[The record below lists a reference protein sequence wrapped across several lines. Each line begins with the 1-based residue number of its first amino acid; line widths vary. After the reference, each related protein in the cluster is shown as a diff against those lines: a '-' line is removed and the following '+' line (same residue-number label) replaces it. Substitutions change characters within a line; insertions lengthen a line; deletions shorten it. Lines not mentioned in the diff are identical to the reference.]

1 MSIKTLKNRIAVVAV
16 SALTAGLLTVVSVPA
31 ASAAGTAITGQAS
44 TLILA
49 TTTDLDG
56 SPVAMTNNMTVAAD
70 QTFSST
76 GFVADTRATSLTT
89 TGGIYVDSSNT
100 ATANVLPGAQISFR
114 AKGSETDTDGL
125 AVVVTGGTLSLMT
138 ATSST
143 TVTWGTSSGLNS
155 ARTVG
160 YVDQSTVATAASTN
174 AISGMLTVSAA
185 VGSTATI
192 SVYNGASVAS
202 TATATAGTYIGGFTL
217 TVVGS
222 DAVGTLSTADSYV
235 TQQACMANSSSGT
248 AGTNTFNTTSSCANG
263 TVGVVYLD
271 LNDVYG
277 SPILTGTVT
286 ATVSSGA
293 VVGSLTNAAGA
304 TVNSASAAFS
314 SLNDTS
320 DGLMWFYA
328 KQPTANIAGSTTM
341 TITYNGSVIG
351 THTIKWNGDVA
362 TLVVDTV
369 NSCKTLSTNQADA
382 SETNVGKA
390 CVVYNAK
397 DAAGNNVTYAV
408 KPTLESAT
416 GAIVG
421 ASVTTTTTDSYA
433 SGYNM
438 TMNTTYGYGVT
449 TLVIPNNSLS
459 GAGAYVLKLTNA
471 AGVGIKSQEVK
482 VTVSR
487 GSTNSFTASWDKA
500 AYKFGEIAT
509 LTIGIKDAYGNP
521 MATGTTLGS
530 LGALVLDTNASGFTA
545 IGTACGTSTTVTDG
559 AKACKFSIL
568 NTEGSFAYNVDV
580 VTATPQDPIFGTL
593 PISSS
598 VSSTSNAD
606 VLKAIV
612 SLIASINKQI
622 QALQKLILKR

>member
-1 MSIKTLKNRIAVVAV
+1 VYS
-16 SALTAGLLTVVSVPA
+16 
-31 ASAAGTAITGQAS
+31 TAI
-44 TLILA
+44 
-49 TTTDLDG
+49 
-56 SPVAMTNNMTVAAD
+56 
-70 QTFSST
+70 
-76 GFVADTRATSLTT
+76 
-89 TGGIYVDSSNT
+89 
-100 ATANVLPGAQISFR
+100 
-114 AKGSETDTDGL
+114 
-125 AVVVTGGTLSLMT
+125 VTG
-138 ATSST
+138 T
-143 TVTWGTSSGLNS
+143 T
-155 ARTVG
+155 
-160 YVDQSTVATAASTN
+160 
-174 AISGMLTVSAA
+174 
-185 VGSTATI
+185 
-192 SVYNGASVAS
+192 
-202 TATATAGTYIGGFTL
+202 
-217 TVVGS
+217 
-222 DAVGTLSTADSYV
+222 
-235 TQQACMANSSSGT
+235 
-248 AGTNTFNTTSSCANG
+248 
-263 TVGVVYLD
+263 
-271 LNDVYG
+271 
-277 SPILTGTVT
+277 T
-286 ATVSSGA
+286 ATVSSGV
-293 VVGSLTNAAGA
+293 VVGSLTNAAGG

-314 SLNDTS
+314 SLTDTS

-328 KQPTANIAGSTTM
+328 KQPTSGVAGSTTM

-369 NSCKTLSTNQADA
+369 ASCKSLSTNQADA

-408 KPTLESAT
+408 KPTLDSAT

-459 GAGAYVLKLTNA
+459 GAGAYVLKLTNG

-487 GSTNSFTASWDKA
+487 GSTTSFTAGWDKA

-509 LTIGIKDAYGNP
+509 LTIGMKDAYGNA
-521 MATGTTLGS
+521 MATGTTLGA
-530 LGALVLDTNASGFTA
+530 LGTLVLDTNASGFTA
-545 IGTACGTSTTVTDG
+545 IGTACATSTTVTDG

-568 NTEGSFAYNVDV
+568 NTEGSFAFNVDV
-580 VTATPQDPIFGTL
+580 VTAVPQDPIFGTL
-593 PISSS
+593 PISPS

>member
-31 ASAAGTAITGQAS
+31 ANAAGTAITGQVS

-49 TTTDLDG
+49 TTTDTDG
-56 SPVAMTNNMTVAAD
+56 SPVAMTGNMLVAAD
-70 QTFSST
+70 QSFSST
-76 GFVADTRATSLTT
+76 GFVVDTRATSLTT

-143 TVTWGTSSGLNS
+143 TVAWGTTSGLNS

-160 YVDQSTVATAASTN
+160 YVDASSTATAASAN

-192 SVYNGASVAS
+192 SVYNGASVTS

-235 TQQACMANSSSGT
+235 TQQACMTNSSSGT
-248 AGTNTFNTTSSCANG
+248 AGTSNFNTTSSCANG
-263 TVGVVYLD
+263 RVGVVYLD

-286 ATVSSGA
+286 ATVSSGV
-293 VVGSLTNAAGA
+293 VVGSTTNAAGA

-314 SLNDTS
+314 SLNDTT

-328 KQPTANIAGSTTM
+328 KQPTANTAGSTTM

-351 THTIKWNGDVA
+351 THTIKWTGDVA

-382 SETNVGKA
+382 SETNVGKG

-408 KPTLESAT
+408 NPTLESAT

-433 SGYNM
+433 SAYNM

-509 LTIGIKDAYGNP
+509 LTIGIKDAYGNA

-530 LGALVLDTNASGFTA
+530 LGALVLDTNASGFAVT
-545 IGTACGTSTTVTDG
+545 GTACGTSTTVTDG
-559 AKACKFSIL
+559 VKACKFSIL

-593 PISSS
+593 AISPS